1 MNPKL
6 KKTLLTALKITVSL
20 SLMVWVLWQLDW
32 VEINLMF
39 QKANI
44 FFFGLAIVFYIVSQM
59 LSVVRFNLFV
69 RKAGIRISFMPNSQL
84 YLLGMFY
91 NFFIPGGIGG
101 DAYKVYT
108 LSKAYKKSLKS
119 LGKVVFLD
127 RFVGL
132 IAIGFIIV
140 LLVSFIEVPFP
151 DYLKWTGITLGILGT
166 SFILRLTHKFFHTHK
181 KRILLGFL
189 YSIIIQSLQ
198 LVSVWCIMNSFGVKD
213 DVVIYLTMFLVSSVL
228 SIISFAGLGIREAVF
243 YYGAHWFNFNEDI
256 SAIVALSFS
265 LMTAF
270 ISFLG
275 IIYLFKKIPLGN
287 PSFNSNKSD

>member
-69 RKAGIRISFMPNSQL
+69 RKAGIRISFMSNSQL